1 MDCIE
6 DEEQWIDGQ
15 EVPLDTSKPNPNDM
29 EFDNL
34 YLVTWRFAL
43 SLLMSASCPEA
54 RVSACLA

>member
-34 YLVTWRFAL
+34 YLVTWLFAL
-43 SLLMSASCPEA
+43 SLLMSA
-54 RVSACLA
+54 